1 MNVEIGTGA
10 AQFPEKED
18 TNEIFVA
25 VHERTN
31 NLIDVVNQ
39 VLSPGDVAFTLGSG
53 NDTTVVLN
61 SSDWDSDNICMSV
74 TSLVG
79 GLVMLLGTVFSCFF
93 LNFTV
98 VIPHWERDV
107 VLYGGL
113 SVILVAVAHRSTT

>member
-1 MNVEIGTGA
+1 MKIGTEA
-10 AQFPEKED
+10 AQFLEKEYI
-18 TNEIFVA
+18 NGIFVA

-31 NLIDVVNQ
+31 NLIVVVYQ

-79 GLVMLLGTVFSCFF
+79 GLVMLLGTVFCCCFF
-93 LNFTV
+93 
-98 VIPHWERDV
+98 
-107 VLYGGL
+107 
-113 SVILVAVAHRSTT
+113 

>member
-1 MNVEIGTGA
+1 VKIGTEA
-10 AQFPEKED
+10 AQFLEKEYI
-18 TNEIFVA
+18 NGIFVA

-31 NLIDVVNQ
+31 NLIVVVYQ

-79 GLVMLLGTVFSCFF
+79 GLVMLLGTVFCCCFF
-93 LNFTV
+93 
-98 VIPHWERDV
+98 
-107 VLYGGL
+107 
-113 SVILVAVAHRSTT
+113 